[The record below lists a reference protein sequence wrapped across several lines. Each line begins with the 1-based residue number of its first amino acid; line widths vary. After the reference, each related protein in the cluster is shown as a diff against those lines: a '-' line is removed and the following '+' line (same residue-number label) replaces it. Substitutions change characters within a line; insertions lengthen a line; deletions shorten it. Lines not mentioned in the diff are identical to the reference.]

1 MSWARAIFARTPFAA
16 GAGTESA
23 TLPGQQE
30 LPPPIPGGTAK
41 WTYTPNP
48 PLGWA
53 RRGWAGGASPPT
65 YPGGGVSIRPVPEA
79 GVMQVTA
86 WWPDATVL
94 QIIREHSDGTL
105 WPVRGGNPLFVTRP
119 TRRNYAL
126 NPSLEVGLHGY
137 VADAGNPTL
146 ARVTGGSAARGGA
159 YLAATIAAAGP
170 VGVTVPTSIPSTPD
184 VTIGVDLR
192 FSARPSAV
200 TVQITWTDL
209 AGVPLPASTAALTT
223 DQINQSVDQFARQ
236 VVKLSTPAGA
246 VTPTVKVIAAGMPA
260 GGVMALDGFTVERYS
275 TAGSFFDGA
284 TYGGTWL
291 GPAGLSAS
299 ILAPLL
305 NFADGEAPLDIPLR
319 YRVVNP
325 ASTGGTMTSQLATLL
340 SGGRTW
346 LTHPSRTDRPLVV
359 QVGAVPKR
367 TRESPRGV
375 FYPLGATYPIIV
387 SSSQRRAP
395 TGELSLGALSFA
407 ERDELLA
414 VFADLQ
420 PVYLRPP
427 AEFGYGT
434 GMWLSLGDLDED
446 PGDRRAYQGTRILTA
461 PFHEV
466 AAPSELAV

>member
-1 MSWARAIFARTPFAA
+1 MTWARSIYARTPFAA

-48 PLGWA
+48 PIGYA
-53 RRGWAGGASPPT
+53 RLSWAGGAYPLT
-65 YPGGGVSIRPVPEA
+65 YPGGGVSIRPVPEK
-79 GVMQVTA
+79 GIMQVTA

-94 QIIREHSDGTL
+94 QIIREHPDGTL
-105 WPVRGGNPLFVTRP
+105 WPVRGGSPLFVTEP
-119 TRRNYAL
+119 TRRNYAS
-126 NPSLEVGLHGY
+126 NPSLESGLNGF
-137 VADAGNPTL
+137 VPDAGNPTL
-146 ARVTGGSAARGGA
+146 ARVTDAKAARGES
-159 YLAATIAAAGP
+159 YMTATIAAAGS
-170 VGVTVPTSIPSTPD
+170 VGVTVPTSVPSTPD

-192 FSARPSAV
+192 FSARPTSV
-200 TVQITWTDL
+200 TIQITWTDI
-209 AGVPLPASTAALTT
+209 AGVPLTTSAATLTT
-223 DQINQSVDQFARQ
+223 DQINRSVDQFSRQ

-246 VTPTVKVIAAGMPA
+246 VTPTMKVIAGGMPA

-275 TAGSFFDGA
+275 TSGSFFDGS

-291 GPAGLSAS
+291 GTAGLSAS

-305 NFADGEAPLDIPLR
+305 VFDDGECPLDIPVK

-340 SGGRTW
+340 SEGRTW
-346 LTHPSRTDRPLVV
+346 LTHPARSDRPLVV
-359 QVGAVPKR
+359 QVGAVPAR
-367 TRESPRGV
+367 TREAPRGI

-387 SSSQRRAP
+387 SASQRRAP
-395 TGELSLGALSFA
+395 TGELTIGALSFA
-407 ERDELLA
+407 ERDELLGL
-414 VFADLQ
+414 FADLS

-427 AEFGYGT
+427 AEFGYGI
-434 GMWLSLGDLDED
+434 GMWLSLGDLKED
-446 PGDRRAYQGTRILTA
+446 PGNRRAYHGTRILTA